1 MKTLTIRAGEH
12 IDDFFRRGRERAR
25 LMDQQLP
32 LAEEYVI
39 SFGDPS
45 DLLNLLSDERL
56 ELFRAA
62 KNQSGSVASL
72 AERLGRERS
81 AIEDD
86 VDALQ
91 QAGLLKLDTVT
102 GIVHV
107 TAPKIRLEAEFG

>member
-32 LAEEYVI
+32 LPEEFVI

-56 ELFRAA
+56 ELFRAV
-62 KNQSGSVASL
+62 KHQTGSVASL
-72 AERLGRERS
+72 AERLGRGRS
-81 AIEDD
+81 AIDHD

-91 QAGLLKLDTVT
+91 QAGLLAIDTIT
-102 GIVHV
+102 GVVRV
-107 TAPKIRLEAEFG
+107 TAPKIKLEAEFG